1 MLYVITRHR
10 LSPQLFPQA
19 ALPSSWAVGGS
30 VKFPTFNYSCKT
42 YVRQGVVEN
51 LFDFVKSTQKRGIE
65 ISNDFT
71 ERLHMILYSI

>member
-1 MLYVITRHR
+1 MLSVITRHGF
-10 LSPQLFPQA
+10 SPKLFPQA
-19 ALPSSWAVGGS
+19 ALPSGWAVGGS
-30 VKFPTFNYSCKT
+30 VKFPTFNYSFKT

-71 ERLHMILYSI
+71 ERLHMILYII